1 MVGVR
6 GQVEHDLTSDGIP
19 APRFGRVIVAVTMLG
34 YLLLGIVSML
44 TRQVSGSDLA
54 WGTGILVALFLLQNL
69 HSLPNR
75 GGDRPR
81 YWIWTL
87 SVQGLLT
94 YVPFLILR
102 DSWVG
107 MPGYFAGSLLLFLRG
122 RISWLSASAVA
133 ASMFI
138 IELNLGADKFTAFYF
153 TVGVFTIGLSV
164 FGLTRLGDLLVEVQ
178 TARAELARLA
188 VARERDRVAR
198 DLHDLLG
205 YSLSAITLKGEL
217 VYRLVNSQPER
228 ACEEI
233 STMLAIS
240 RQALSDV
247 RMVASRY
254 RDMSLA
260 AEIAATRAVLV
271 SADISTEVTVDCGP
285 LEDRVNTVLSTVLR
299 EGVSNL
305 LRHSKAQHC
314 VIEVVLEKG
323 MLRLRLEN
331 DGLNT
336 TPPVAA
342 RRDGRGLDNLCT
354 RLGELGGTLNA
365 AAAEDGWFR
374 LVALVPL
381 GGTAAA

>member
-1 MVGVR
+1 M
-6 GQVEHDLTSDGIP
+6 
-19 APRFGRVIVAVTMLG
+19 PRLGRAIVALTMLG

-44 TRQVSGSDLA
+44 ARQVPTSEMA
-54 WGTGILVALFLLQNL
+54 WGAGILVALFLLQNL

-87 SVQGLLT
+87 SMQGLLT
-94 YVPFLILR
+94 YIPFLILK

-122 RISWLSASAVA
+122 KVSWLSASAVA
-133 ASMFI
+133 ISMFF
-138 IELNLGADKFTAFYF
+138 IEQHLGSDGFSAFYYACG
-153 TVGVFTIGLSV
+153 VGTIGLSV

-178 TARAELARLA
+178 AARAELARLA

-217 VYRLVNSQPER
+217 VYRLVNSHPER

-247 RMVASRY
+247 RMVASSY

-271 SADISTEVTVDCGP
+271 SADIATVVTVDCGP

-305 LRHSKAQHC
+305 LRHSKAQNC
-314 VIEVVLEKG
+314 VIEAILDKGVV
-323 MLRLRLEN
+323 RLRVEN

-336 TPPVAA
+336 SPSVTA

-374 LVALVPL
+374 LTALVPL
-381 GGTAAA
+381 SGAAA

>member
-6 GQVEHDLTSDGIP
+6 GQVEHDLTGGDIP
-19 APRFGRVIVAVTMLG
+19 VPRLGRVIVAVTMFG

-44 TRQVSGSDLA
+44 ARQVPTSALA
-54 WGTGILVALFLLQNL
+54 WGTSILIALFLLQNL

-87 SVQGLLT
+87 AVQGLLT
-94 YVPFLILR
+94 YIPFLMLK

-122 RISWLSASAVA
+122 SASWLSASAVA
-133 ASMFI
+133 ISMFF
-138 IELNLGADKFTAFYF
+138 IEQHLGADAFTAFYYAC
-153 TVGVFTIGLSV
+153 GVCTIALSV
-164 FGLTRLGDLLVEVQ
+164 FGLTRLADLLVEVQ
-178 TARAELARLA
+178 SARAELARLA
-188 VARERDRVAR
+188 VAQERDRVAR

-271 SADISTEVTVDCGP
+271 SADIATAVTVDCGP

-299 EGVSNL
+299 EGVANL

-314 VIEVVLEKG
+314 VIEVVLDKG
-323 MLRLRLEN
+323 AVRLRLEN
-331 DGLNT
+331 DGLNNA
-336 TPPVAA
+336 PPVSV

-381 GGTAAA
+381 SGATV

>member
-1 MVGVR
+1 M
-6 GQVEHDLTSDGIP
+6 S
-19 APRFGRVIVAVTMLG
+19 G

-44 TRQVSGSDLA
+44 ARQVPTSVLA
-54 WGTGILVALFLLQNL
+54 WGTSILVALFLLQNL

-87 SVQGLLT
+87 SLQGLLT
-94 YVPFLILR
+94 YIPFLILK

-122 RISWLSASAVA
+122 RTAWFSASAVA
-133 ASMFI
+133 ISMFL
-138 IELNLGADKFTAFYF
+138 IERNLGFDTFTSIYYMC
-153 TVGVFTIGLSV
+153 GVATIGLSV
-164 FGLTRLGDLLVEVQ
+164 FGLTRLADLLVEVQ
-178 TARAELARLA
+178 SARAELARLA
-188 VARERDRVAR
+188 VAQERDRVAR

-217 VYRLVNSQPER
+217 VYRLVNTQPER

-247 RMVASRY
+247 RMVASSY

-271 SADISTEVTVDCGP
+271 SADIATVVTVDCGP
-285 LEDRVNTVLSTVLR
+285 LQDRVNTVLSTVLR
-299 EGVSNL
+299 EGVANL

-314 VIEVVLEKG
+314 VIEVVLDKG
-323 MLRLRLEN
+323 AVRLRLEN
-331 DGLNT
+331 DGLGSA
-336 TPPVAA
+336 PAEPA
-342 RRDGRGLDNLCT
+342 RRDGRGLDNLCK
-354 RLGELGGTLNA
+354 RIGELGGTLNA
-365 AAAEDGWFR
+365 GAAEDGWFR

-381 GGTAAA
+381 SGAPA

>member
-6 GQVEHDLTSDGIP
+6 GQEEHDLSGGDIP
-19 APRFGRVIVAVTMLG
+19 VPKLGRVIVALTTFG
-34 YLLLGIVSML
+34 YLALAISSMAARHVATRTIGFGIP
-44 TRQVSGSDLA
+44 
-54 WGTGILVALFLLQNL
+54 ILILLFLLQNL

-75 GGDRPR
+75 GGARPR

-87 SVQGLLT
+87 SAQGLLT
-94 YVPFLILR
+94 YIPFLSFEE
-102 DSWVG
+102 SWVG
-107 MPGYFAGSLLLFLRG
+107 MPGFFSGSLLLWLPGAWGWISSGSVSLSLFL
-122 RISWLSASAVA
+122 
-133 ASMFI
+133 
-138 IELNLGADKFTAFYF
+138 IEKHFGADSFTSFYYAC
-153 TVGVFTIGLSV
+153 GAAIIGLSI
-164 FGLTRLGDLLVEVQ
+164 FGLTRLVDLLVEVQ
-178 TARAELARLA
+178 RARAELARLA
-188 VARERDRVAR
+188 VAQERDRVAR

-217 VYRLVNSQPER
+217 VYRLVSSQPER

-247 RMVASRY
+247 RMVASSY

-271 SADISTEVTVDCGP
+271 SADIATMVTVDCGP
-285 LEDRVNTVLSTVLR
+285 LQDRVNTVLSTVLR

-314 VIEVVLEKG
+314 VIEVVLDKG
-323 MLRLRLEN
+323 AVRLRLEN
-331 DGLNT
+331 DGLSSP
-336 TPPVAA
+336 PPVPT

-381 GGTAAA
+381 AGSGA

>member
-1 MVGVR
+1 M
-6 GQVEHDLTSDGIP
+6 
-19 APRFGRVIVAVTMLG
+19 PRLGRVIVALTTFGYLALAISSMLG
-34 YLLLGIVSML
+34 RHVATRDIALGIP
-44 TRQVSGSDLA
+44 
-54 WGTGILVALFLLQNL
+54 ILILLFLLQNL

-75 GGDRPR
+75 GGARPR

-87 SVQGLLT
+87 SAQGLLT
-94 YVPFLILR
+94 YIPFLIFKE
-102 DSWVG
+102 SWVG
-107 MPGYFAGSLLLFLRG
+107 MPGFFSGSLLLWIPGAAGWISAGTVSVTLFL
-122 RISWLSASAVA
+122 
-133 ASMFI
+133 
-138 IELNLGADKFTAFYF
+138 IEKQLGADSFTSFYY
-153 TVGVFTIGLSV
+153 GCGAAIIGLSI
-164 FGLTRLGDLLVEVQ
+164 FGLTRLVDLLVEVQ
-178 TARAELARLA
+178 RARAELARLA
-188 VARERDRVAR
+188 VAQERDRVAR

-271 SADISTEVTVDCGP
+271 SADIATVVTVDCGP

-314 VIEVVLEKG
+314 VIEVVLDKG
-323 MLRLRLEN
+323 VVRLRLEN
-331 DGLNT
+331 DGLNSS
-336 TPPVAA
+336 PPVAT

-381 GGTAAA
+381 AGAAA